1 MSPYE
6 HFFWGFAFFHR
17 KPWAWKVAMGSVF
30 PDLIYMVGFIP
41 RMFSY
46 GSFLEWMQDPL
57 WDTIWNSLIAKSVH
71 SLGICGAFLILC
83 FIIFK
88 RKTFRHVCPFLLGW
102 GLHVAF
108 DALTHVSDGYAL
120 FWPLS
125 DYRFPAPVSYWE
137 RDFHAREYFL
147 ISHSL
152 MAALF
157 LLWIGSKAKR
167 FFQRR
172 KSS

>member
-102 GLHVAF
+102 VPVPRACLLLGK
-108 DALTHVSDGYAL
+108 G
-120 FWPLS
+120 
-125 DYRFPAPVSYWE
+125 FPCE
-137 RDFHAREYFL
+137 RVFL
-147 ISHSL
+147 DQSLPHGGPFSAMDWIKGETVLPEEEVELNSIS
-152 MAALF
+152 
-157 LLWIGSKAKR
+157 
-167 FFQRR
+167 
-172 KSS
+172 